1 MIAGRVPAVLDIEA
15 DPSEEIDPF
24 VKRVVTVKP
33 GDVVI
38 FKYDG
43 YFRDEADRDRLKD
56 QIAEKLGEI
65 PFLVVTR
72 DFDIT
77 VLKQSENRKLFVGLA

>member
-1 MIAGRVPAVLDIEA
+1 MPMPEIEK
-15 DPSEEIDPF
+15 PEPEEIDPF
-24 VKRVVTVKP
+24 IKRVVTVKP

-43 YFRDEADRDRLKD
+43 HMDKEIQEQVHAAIEERLG
-56 QIAEKLGEI
+56 AI
-65 PFLVVTR
+65 PFLVIDR

-77 VLKQSENRKLFVGLA
+77 VLKQSNQGSFVGLA

>member
-1 MIAGRVPAVLDIEA
+1 MSFEVETE
-15 DPSEEIDPF
+15 SEEIDPF
-24 VKRVVTVKP
+24 IKRVVTVKP

-43 YFRDEADRDRLKD
+43 HLSVPQAQECRA
-56 QIAEKLGEI
+56 QIAEQLGAI
-65 PFLVVTR
+65 PFLVVDR

-77 VLKQSENRKLFVGLA
+77 VLKQSENKSDFVGLA